1 MKKLFLFAGAA
12 LLSVSLFAQNPP
24 APTPPAQTPTAQTP
38 AAQTPPVKKAED
50 FVKFKELAFDFGKVK
65 QGTPVTHDFP
75 FTNIGN
81 SPVIIESATASCGCT
96 TPHKPEGA
104 VSAGKGDIISAQ
116 YDAAHPGPF
125 NKAIYIK
132 LAGVDQPVTLKIT
145 GEVLNADAYAKYQS
159 SKTTTP
165 GR

>member
-1 MKKLFLFAGAA
+1 MKKLFLFASAS
-12 LLSVSLFAQNPP
+12 LLSVSVFAQTPP
-24 APTPPAQTPTAQTP
+24 APTPPAPTP
-38 AAQTPPVKKAED
+38 AAQTPPVKKSED
-50 FVKFKELAFDFGKVK
+50 FIKFKELAFDFGKVK
-65 QGTPVTHDFP
+65 QGTPVTHDFA
-75 FTNIGN
+75 FSNIGT

-125 NKAIYIK
+125 NKSIYIK
-132 LAGVDQPVTLKIT
+132 LAGIDQPVTLKIT
-145 GEVLNADAYAKYQS
+145 GEVLDADAYAKYQS
-159 SKTTTP
+159 TKTNTP